1 VAKIEK
7 GQSGKSTGVV
17 ISAARGVDGRLK
29 PAAFAITAVSTG
41 DYGKKVIISD
51 SAELADLTLLFRV
64 CYNIVKSEEKE
75 YKKNRAS

>member
-7 GQSGKSTGVV
+7 GQPRKSTGVV
-17 ISAARGVDGRLK
+17 ISAARGVVGRLK

-41 DYGKKVIISD
+41 DYGKKAIISD

-75 YKKNRAS
+75 YTKE